1 MPVIDLN
8 SDLGESFGAWTMGM
22 DLEVMGRISS
32 SNVAC
37 GWHAGDAEVMVKTVR
52 AAKTK
57 GVAVGAHPG
66 YPDLLGFGRR
76 GLACTADELYAY
88 TLYQVGALKSICESE
103 GLELQHVKPHGAM
116 YNQAAKD
123 LKLAKA
129 IVKAVESAGRA
140 GKGNRREIILLGL
153 ANSAFET
160 ACAELGVP
168 FASEAFADRGY
179 MADGSLVPRGQPGA
193 FIHDP
198 KEAAARMVKLV
209 KQGTLETPDGQELRL
224 KVHSICLHGDSPE
237 AVKMAETVRAAMEE
251 NGIIVKN
258 LKEVLC

>member
-1 MPVIDLN
+1 MSIIDLN

-22 DLEVMGRISS
+22 DSEVMAHISS
-32 SNVAC
+32 SNIAC

-52 AAKTK
+52 AAKAK

-76 GLACTADELYAY
+76 NMACTTDELYAY

-123 LKLAKA
+123 PKLAEA
-129 IVKAVESAGRA
+129 IVRAVKSA
-140 GKGNRREIILLGL
+140 GKGIILLGL
-153 ANSAFET
+153 ANSAFEA
-160 ACAELGVP
+160 ACAGLGVP

-179 MADGSLVPRGQPGA
+179 MPDGSLVPRSQPGA

-198 KEAAARMVKLV
+198 DEAAARMVKLV
-209 KQGTLETPDGQELRL
+209 KEGVVATPDGQELKL
-224 KVHSICLHGDSPE
+224 KAHSICMHGDSPE
-237 AVKMAETVRAAMEE
+237 AVKMAEVVRAAMEK
-251 NGIIVKN
+251 NGVAVKN
-258 LKEVLC
+258 LREVL

>member
-22 DLEVMGRISS
+22 DSEVMTHISS

-37 GWHAGDAEVMVKTVR
+37 GWHAGDAEVMVKTVQ
-52 AAKTK
+52 AAKAK

-76 GLACTADELYAY
+76 NMTCTVDELYAY
-88 TLYQVGALKSICESE
+88 TLYQVGALKSICESA
-103 GLELQHVKPHGAM
+103 GVELQHVKPHGAM

-123 LKLAKA
+123 LKLARA
-129 IVKAVESAGRA
+129 IVSAVKSAG
-140 GKGNRREIILLGL
+140 KEIILLGL

-179 MADGSLVPRGQPGA
+179 MPDGSLVPRNQPGA

-198 KEAAARMVKLV
+198 DEAAARMVKLV
-209 KQGTLETPDGQELRL
+209 KEGTVKTPDGQELKL
-224 KVHSICLHGDSPE
+224 KAHSICMHGDSPE
-237 AVKMAETVRAAMEE
+237 AVKMAEVVRAAMEK
-251 NGIIVKN
+251 NGIAVKN

>member
-22 DLEVMGRISS
+22 DSEVMTHISS

-37 GWHAGDAEVMVKTVR
+37 GWHAGDAEGMVKTVR

-76 GLACTADELYAY
+76 NMACTADELYAY
-88 TLYQVGALKSICESE
+88 TLYQVSALKGICESE

-123 LKLAKA
+123 PKLAEA
-129 IVKAVESAGRA
+129 IVRAVKNA
-140 GKGNRREIILLGL
+140 GKGIKKGIILLGL

-160 ACAELGVP
+160 ACAEFGVL

-179 MADGSLVPRGQPGA
+179 MPDGSLVPRGQPGA
-193 FIHDP
+193 FISDSD
-198 KEAAARMVKLV
+198 EAAARMVKLV
-209 KQGTLETPDGQELRL
+209 REGTVETPDGQELRL
-224 KVHSICLHGDSPE
+224 KVHSICMHGDSPE
-237 AVKMAETVRAAMEE
+237 AVKMAEAVRGAMER
-251 NGIIVKN
+251 NGIAVKN

>member
-22 DLEVMGRISS
+22 DSEVMAHISS

-37 GWHAGDAEVMVKTVR
+37 GWHGGDAEAMVKTVR
-52 AAKTK
+52 AAKSK

-76 GLACTADELYAY
+76 NMACTADELYAY
-88 TLYQVGALKSICESE
+88 TLYQIGALKSICESE

-123 LKLAKA
+123 PKLAEA
-129 IVKAVESAGRA
+129 IVRAVKNA
-140 GKGNRREIILLGL
+140 GKGIKKGIILLGL
-153 ANSAFET
+153 ANSAFEMV
-160 ACAELGVP
+160 CAELGVP

-179 MADGSLVPRGQPGA
+179 MPDGSLVPRGQPGA
-193 FIHDP
+193 FVHNP
-198 KEAAARMVKLV
+198 EEAAARMVKLV
-209 KQGTLETPDGQELRL
+209 KEGAVETSDGQELRL
-224 KVHSICLHGDSPE
+224 KAHSICMHRDGPE
-237 AVKMAETVRAAMEE
+237 AVKMAEVVRAAMEE
-251 NGIIVKN
+251 NGIAVKN
-258 LKEVLC
+258 LKEVLF